1 MAAKKNELEKT
12 LDLAGEFV
20 MKQGGTWGHQ
30 DWESF
35 LKKAGKAGVALD
47 DEGKRNLGNLL
58 EASKFLYHR
67 AGITPEPKAASKV
80 KTKASAMPKA
90 EGAKKPAKKKAAP
103 KKGAK
108 PD

>member
-35 LKKAGKAGVALD
+35 LKKAGKAGVTLD

-67 AGITPEPKAASKV
+67 AGIAPEPKTAKSKP
-80 KTKASAMPKA
+80 SAMPKP
-90 EGAKKPAKKKAAP
+90 EGVKKPARKKAAA
-103 KKGAK
+103 KKAAK
-108 PD
+108 KD